1 MPSESISELALIEAN
16 PSLRSNPKAS
26 RVAIRRC
33 MAAWNRAY
41 DAFMEKRK
49 GNNIDKMFATAQAG
63 PAYCQAMPPLDD
75 YESIRSFIACVAH
88 GILIEAIPPE
98 EGEPASIRCSDRAR
112 RPPFRAKS
120 AKIRLTPTPLFCF
133 DSFLE
138 FRTQVSVNKSTCC
151 KFYPLTDQ

>member
-1 MPSESISELALIEAN
+1 MPSESTSELALIEAN

-88 GILIEAIPPE
+88 GILIEAIPQKRANQLLYAAQIALV
-98 EGEPASIRCSDRAR
+98 GLHFEPKA
-112 RPPFRAKS
+112 PKS
-120 AKIRLTPTPLFCF
+120 A
-133 DSFLE
+133 
-138 FRTQVSVNKSTCC
+138 
-151 KFYPLTDQ
+151 